1 MVGTTWTPRDCTITL
16 LHWHELAYFKI
27 KGRECSPQETLAL
40 HAARRI
46 NGRSAESARAPKGHF
61 VWPWDPLVISAAG
74 MIKYGRELECCER
87 GTRGAGGGESFQS
100 AKGAKRQKALF
111 KSVRVGRASGGYGKN
126 NNYFRN
132 NKRKLTLST
141 KQTTNEKH
149 TGTTRLL
156 SY

>member
-1 MVGTTWTPRDCTITL
+1 
-16 LHWHELAYFKI
+16 
-27 KGRECSPQETLAL
+27 
-40 HAARRI
+40 
-46 NGRSAESARAPKGHF
+46 
-61 VWPWDPLVISAAG
+61 